1 MTEDQENL
9 LGAAATQHSPAI
21 AGCLAGL
28 NQIAKNHGD
37 KNGDAV
43 FVGFLMV
50 LFSSIMDEEN
60 EHAIASCSR
69 RLRGMV
75 WPEQQELRRRLEKLL
90 DDIGIVDDTH
100 AYN

>member
-1 MTEDQENL
+1 MTEDQEHL
-9 LGAAATQHSPAI
+9 LGAAASQYSPAI
-21 AGCLAGL
+21 AGCLEGL
-28 NQIAKNHGD
+28 NQIAKNQGD
-37 KNGDAV
+37 EEGDAV
-43 FVGFLMV
+43 FVGLLMV

-60 EHAIASCSR
+60 EQAITSCSR

-75 WPEQQELRRRLEKLL
+75 WPDQQELRRRLEKLL